1 MAKSSRGQ
9 KLNWYKTLRGAELTS
24 GEFRILVLL
33 STYTNEHLENAHPG
47 VELLAQDAGMTVRG
61 VQLILRSLED
71 KGAILVTQ
79 EGGNKTFKGAATV
92 YALQVSLQSA
102 YLRVKLSSPLRV
114 KPPSPFRAKT
124 GATNQ
129 AARVKFPAPR
139 VKFRVKQG

>member
-92 YALQVSLQSA
+92 YALQVSLRFPRFSGGSRSWSDWAKGGADCEQTEQ
-102 YLRVKLSSPLRV
+102 V
-114 KPPSPFRAKT
+114 RA
-124 GATNQ
+124 
-129 AARVKFPAPR
+129 
-139 VKFRVKQG
+139 

>member
-1 MAKSSRGQ
+1 LANGHQREAEMAKSSRGQ

-79 EGGNKTFKGAATV
+79 EAATKRSR
-92 YALQVSLQSA
+92 LRPLSMRCRFPLQSA
-102 YLRVKLSSPLRV
+102 YLRVKLSSPH
-114 KPPSPFRAKT
+114 
-124 GATNQ
+124 Q
-129 AARVKFPAPR
+129 
-139 VKFRVKQG
+139 